1 MKKRIIGRKEG
12 DCIENKSL
20 EAKNTIFYIFKKNG
34 NKNVCIYDFHCHT
47 RSFLYNWDLS
57 DL

>member
-1 MKKRIIGRKEG
+1 MGFIDENFLLKTETAKKLFN
-12 DCIENKSL
+12 DY
-20 EAKNTIFYIFKKNG
+20 AKNEP
-34 NKNVCIYDFHCHT
+34 IYDFHCHT